1 MIEIEIN
8 CRLLLLKGWWSME
21 RKKNSLILYGEILPS
36 ALPHRCPVP
45 FTVRLLKEVL
55 DILSNVYTDLAIIF
69 D

>member
-1 MIEIEIN
+1 VIEIEIN
-8 CRLLLLKGWWSME
+8 CCCYWSAGGPWRE
-21 RKKNSLILYGEILPS
+21 KKTSLILYGEILAS

-45 FTVRLLKEVL
+45 FRLLKEVL

>member
-1 MIEIEIN
+1 
-8 CRLLLLKGWWSME
+8 ME
-21 RKKNSLILYGEILPS
+21 RKKTSLILYGEILAS

-55 DILSNVYTDLAIIF
+55 DVLSNVYTDLAIIF